1 MDDPETLKQLV
12 QSMSVGVAVIE
23 PDDWSILF
31 ENAKFFQWFP
41 PSEEGLDSLQA
52 RLKGID
58 LERAAQR
65 LDNGR
70 PFRVE
75 HECETTSPATP
86 LSVEMR
92 TLKDLQPARIV
103 VECRDLSKQKQ
114 VEYMLESY
122 SNMAEKNAREL
133 QKEKDRVEKL
143 LLNIMPKSVYEEMKD
158 YGSTTPQRFEMAS
171 VIMLDFVDFTEMAIA
186 RDPTALIAELNDIF
200 SAFDRIVELFG
211 CERIKTIGD
220 AYMAVSGMPEET
232 ADHAQNIAKVALRVK
247 RYLEKRNAA
256 NPQDW
261 RCRIGINTGPIIGS
275 IVGVQK
281 YVYDIFGPGV
291 NLAARMESIAEPMQ
305 IMLCDTTYHL
315 LKNDFLMTDCGEV
328 DIKGFDTHTVYSLD
342 GELRVR

>member
-171 VIMLDFVDFTEMAIA
+171 VIMLDFVDFTEMAIS

-281 YVYDIFGPGV
+281 YVYD
-291 NLAARMESIAEPMQ
+291 
-305 IMLCDTTYHL
+305 
-315 LKNDFLMTDCGEV
+315 
-328 DIKGFDTHTVYSLD
+328 
-342 GELRVR
+342 